1 MTMAFSA
8 PLQAALYDLLTSA
21 PELAGLEERIYD
33 DAPHRDRTAGAAPY
47 VTIGDETV
55 TPWNTATERGA
66 AHEAVIR
73 VHAPQRGFLVV
84 KEIAAAIVDLI
95 AVNPP
100 APSIG
105 AVISHEFTGARTRRE
120 EGGAL
125 RRIDLS
131 FKFIIEDAV

>member
-8 PLQAALYDLLTSA
+8 PLQAALYQLLISA
-21 PELAGLEERIYD
+21 PELAGLEGRIYD
-33 DAPHRDRTAGAAPY
+33 DAPHRDRAPGGAPY
-47 VTIGDETV
+47 VTIGDERV
-55 TPWNTATERGA
+55 TPWDTATERGA
-66 AHEAVIR
+66 EHDAVIR

-95 AVNPP
+95 ESVPP
-100 APSIG
+100 APSRG
-105 AVISHEFTGARTRRE
+105 ALISHEFTGARTKRE

-131 FKFIIEDAV
+131 FRFVIEDAA